1 MAYKFGNVNGLTYF
15 HIFLTFHV
23 RLLQAT
29 ETSNT
34 ERAEMQAQSTLVI
47 STSNISNY
55 RLSQRE
61 NLILVL
67 T

>member
-15 HIFLTFHV
+15 HIFITFHV

-34 ERAEMQAQSTLVI
+34 ERAEMQI
-47 STSNISNY
+47 SRPSFSRLRISQITAYLN
-55 RLSQRE
+55 E
-61 NLILVL
+61 KI
-67 T
+67 